1 MAGIIGIIGF
11 FVIFYVCYK
20 VGNLVLGGLLC
31 VADHIIIPILDSIYK
46 SLIEQEKRLKEEKA
60 RKQQELFEEM
70 CRRWKQY

>member
-11 FVIFYVCYK
+11 FLFFYVCYK

-31 VADHIIIPILDSIYK
+31 VADYTLVPILESIDK
-46 SLIEQEKRLKEEKA
+46 SLSEQEKKLNEEKA

-70 CRRWKQY
+70 CRRWQRY